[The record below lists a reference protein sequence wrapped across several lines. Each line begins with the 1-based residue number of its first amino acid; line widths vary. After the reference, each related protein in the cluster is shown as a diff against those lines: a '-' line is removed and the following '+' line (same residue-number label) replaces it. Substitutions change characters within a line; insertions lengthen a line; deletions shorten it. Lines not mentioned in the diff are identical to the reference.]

1 MRKEGEEVTEE
12 HREGQSSEERWWW
25 WWVAAGRGGGGRG
38 SRRLPQRSPLEVQRD
53 SPHGR
58 GSRSER
64 RPFFSAG
71 PPR

>member
-1 MRKEGEEVTEE
+1 MRKEGEVREGTEE
-12 HREGQSSEERWWW
+12 HREGQSEK
-25 WWVAAGRGGGGRG
+25 GGGG
-38 SRRLPQRSPLEVQRD
+38 SRRLPLRSPLEVQRD

-71 PPR
+71 PLANAIEGN